1 MNHSEAPEGTRPAR
15 VVSVGRNS
23 AWIAFAGSDD
33 LQLASLPKRLERLS
47 LVPGDLVYAAILDAE
62 RVIVERREPRS
73 FALERRSAGGR
84 LKTMAANIDGI
95 AIVSALAQPPFH
107 AAMVDELLAFAA
119 IYQITARLLLTKLDL
134 AGPQAADEI
143 VSLYRSLG
151 YLVLTAN
158 PKAHVGVDAIEAAL
172 RGHSTLLIGQSGV
185 GKSSLFRA
193 LGGTAT
199 VGDVS
204 ASGRGRQTTTTGRLH
219 HFDEGFMID
228 SPGVGDFELDGMTT
242 ADVANG
248 FVEFVPLIGSCR
260 FTDCSHTHEP
270 GCAIIAAVDA
280 DDIARSRYDSYIA
293 IVNRPNQTSS
303 R

>member
-1 MNHSEAPEGTRPAR
+1 LNHSEAPDGTRPAR

-23 AWIAFAGSDD
+23 AWIAFEGSDE

-73 FALERRSAGGR
+73 FALERRSGGR
-84 LKTMAANIDGI
+84 VKTMAANIDGI
-95 AIVSALAQPPFH
+95 AIVSALARPPFH

-119 IYQITARLLLTKLDL
+119 IYQITAHLLLTKLDL
-134 AGPQAADEI
+134 AGPEAADQI
-143 VSLYRSLG
+143 ASLYRSLG
-151 YLVLTAN
+151 YVVLTAN

-199 VGDVS
+199 VGEVS
-204 ASGRGRQTTTTGRLH
+204 ATGRGRQTTTTGRLH
-219 HFDEGFMID
+219 HFDEGFLID
-228 SPGVGDFELDGMTT
+228 SPGVGEFELDGMST

-248 FVEFVPLIGSCR
+248 FVEFVPLIGSCK

-280 DDIARSRYDSYIA
+280 GRIARSRFDSYSA
-293 IVNRPNQTSS
+293 IVGRSN
-303 R
+303 

>member
-1 MNHSEAPEGTRPAR
+1 MNHSEAPDGTRPAR

-23 AWIAFAGSDD
+23 AWIAFEGSDE

-73 FALERRSAGGR
+73 FALERRSGGR
-84 LKTMAANIDGI
+84 VKTMAANIDGI
-95 AIVSALAQPPFH
+95 AIVSALARPPFH

-119 IYQITARLLLTKLDL
+119 IYQITAHLLLTKLDL
-134 AGPQAADEI
+134 AGPEAADQI
-143 VSLYRSLG
+143 ASLYRSLG
-151 YLVLTAN
+151 YVVLTAN

-199 VGDVS
+199 VGEVS
-204 ASGRGRQTTTTGRLH
+204 ATGRGRQTTTTGRLH
-219 HFDEGFMID
+219 HFDEGFLID
-228 SPGVGDFELDGMTT
+228 SPGVGEFELDGMST

-248 FVEFVPLIGSCR
+248 FVEFVPLIGSCK

-280 DDIARSRYDSYIA
+280 GRIARSRFDSYSA
-293 IVNRPNQTSS
+293 IVGRSN
-303 R
+303 